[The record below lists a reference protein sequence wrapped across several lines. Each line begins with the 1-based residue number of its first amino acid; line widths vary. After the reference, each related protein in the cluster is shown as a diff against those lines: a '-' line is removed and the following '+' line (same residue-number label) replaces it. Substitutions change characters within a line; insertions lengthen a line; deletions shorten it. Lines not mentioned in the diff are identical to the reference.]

1 MIAYLK
7 LQKGRAI
14 GEVQEDFNNA
24 FPFLKIEFYKKT
36 NGKAGFK
43 ARQHINE
50 SVLLDKVGI
59 SAEGTIRIADNM
71 TVGEL
76 ENIFKDQ
83 FGANVQVSRKSGS
96 LWLETTLT
104 DKWTLLQQNEQGKE
118 LSTPALK

>member
-1 MIAYLK
+1 
-7 LQKGRAI
+7 
-14 GEVQEDFNNA
+14 
-24 FPFLKIEFYKKT
+24 
-36 NGKAGFK
+36 
-43 ARQHINE
+43 
-50 SVLLDKVGI
+50 
-59 SAEGTIRIADNM
+59 M

-118 LSTPALK
+118 LSTPA